1 MNKQEMDMA
10 AGKPCDL
17 TAVEARRLIGAKRL
31 SPVELLES
39 CLERISELNPSL
51 NAIIN
56 PCFEQARKEAE
67 RAQEAVMT
75 GGALGALHGLP
86 LGVKDLNDVAGIKT
100 TQGSPLFENFV
111 PEHNDNIVEAMRQSG
126 AIVVGKT
133 NVPEHGFG
141 ATTDNPLY
149 GITRNPY
156 DPARS
161 AGASS
166 GGTAVALATGMV
178 PLAMGSDF
186 AGSLRTPASYCGIA
200 GFRPSVGAVP
210 TDRRGMGWSPF
221 DVEGPMGRTVAD
233 LKLLLGGMTATNTHD
248 PLTQQ
253 VDPKFHEP
261 ARMTDLSGL
270 KVAIS
275 EDLGFAPMGKVTRAS
290 FREKL
295 TLFEDIFG
303 SVAEGHPDMST
314 ADRAFYILR
323 GIGFV
328 HDFRQLYDENP
339 DAFGPTI
346 IDELVRAEKLTIAD
360 IGWAMSEHTRIFRD
374 AEDFFETYDVLITPA
389 ASVPPFL
396 HEEFYPKEI
405 DGEDMGGYLRWEAIS
420 YGVTLF
426 AGPAVVIPAGVGPGG
441 MPMGIQLIAKK
452 GSDCRLLDIA
462 YTLEAVFSQTDGLK
476 PQKLQLEALNA

>member
-1 MNKQEMDMA
+1 MSA
-10 AGKPCDL
+10 SKPCDL
-17 TAVEARRLIGAKRL
+17 TAVEARRLIGAKKL
-31 SPVELLES
+31 SPVELLNS
-39 CLERISELNPSL
+39 CLERIAELNPIL
-51 NAIIN
+51 NAIVN
-56 PCFEQARKEAE
+56 PCYEQARHEARQAE
-67 RAQEAVMT
+67 MAVIN
-75 GGALGALHGLP
+75 GDELGPLHGLP

-100 TQGSPLFENFV
+100 TQGSPLFENVV
-111 PEHNDNIVEAMRQSG
+111 PERDDNIVENMRRNG

-156 DPARS
+156 DPTLS

-233 LKLLLGGMTATNTHD
+233 MKLLLGGMTASNLHD
-248 PLTQQ
+248 PLSQH
-253 VDPKFHEP
+253 VDPEFPETV
-261 ARMTDLSGL
+261 RTIDLSDL
-270 KVAIS
+270 KVAVS
-275 EDLGFAPMGKVTRAS
+275 EDLGFAPMGKVTGEA
-290 FREKL
+290 FRQKL
-295 TLFEDIFG
+295 KLFESGFA
-303 SVAEGHPDMST
+303 SVADNHPEMSN
-314 ADRAFYILR
+314 ADRTFYVLR

-328 HDFRQLYDENP
+328 HDFRQMYDENP

-346 IDELVRAEKLTIAD
+346 IDELKRAEKLTIAD
-360 IGWAMSEHTRIFRD
+360 IGWAMSEHTRIFRN
-374 AEDFFETYDVLITPA
+374 AESFFDDYDLLITPA
-389 ASVPPFL
+389 ASVPPFP
-396 HEEFYPKEI
+396 HEEHYPKEI

-426 AGPAVVIPAGVGPGG
+426 AGPAVVIRVGPGPAN
-441 MPMGIQLIAKK
+441 MPMGIQLIARK

-462 YTLEAVFSQTDGLK
+462 HTLEGIFAETTGLATSK
-476 PQKLQLEALNA
+476 PDLEALKA